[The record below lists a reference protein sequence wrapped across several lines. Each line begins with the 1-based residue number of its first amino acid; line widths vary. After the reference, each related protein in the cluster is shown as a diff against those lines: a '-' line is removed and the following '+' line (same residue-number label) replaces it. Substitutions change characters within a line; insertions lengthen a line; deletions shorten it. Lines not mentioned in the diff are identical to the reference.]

1 MWTLYD
7 RLIAHAGE
15 AAGGDTVAMA
25 LQGENWTLV
34 RTAAGR
40 VGVAATHPTRTGRRL
55 DCESVAGMPLSEAAA
70 CIRSWDFERASFG
83 LAAINAV
90 LNDARRLPV
99 TENPDAFLR
108 YRDRCLSK
116 KVAVIGRF
124 AYLESRLEGLCDLY
138 VLERLPGEKDYP
150 DAACEYL
157 LPEMDVV
164 FITGCTVSNKTLPR
178 LLQLS
183 QRAFTV
189 ISGPSTPMDPV
200 LLAMGADALCG
211 FCVTDADAAVRAA
224 SDCAGIFVS
233 GRMVC
238 IENDQEVQP

>member
-7 RLIAHAGE
+7 RLIARARQRAGE
-15 AAGGDTVAMA
+15 DTVAYAM
-25 LQGENWTLV
+25 QGENWMLV
-34 RTAAGR
+34 KTAHGR
-40 VGVAATHPTRTGRRL
+40 LGVAATHPTRTGKPL
-55 DCESVAGMPLSEAAA
+55 DCGSVAGMRIADAAQLVK
-70 CIRSWDFERASFG
+70 SWDFERASFG
-83 LAAINAV
+83 LACINAV
-90 LNDARRLPV
+90 INDAGTLPV

-108 YRDRCLSK
+108 YKDLCLGK

-124 AYLESRLEGLCDLY
+124 AYLENRLEGLCDLH

-183 QRAFTV
+183 KNAFT
-189 ISGPSTPMDPV
+189 ILSGPSTPMDEA

-211 FCVTDADAAVRAA
+211 FCVTDEAAAKRAA
-224 SDCAGIFVS
+224 GDCAGLFVS

-238 IENDQEVQP
+238 IEKEKEAHR

>member
-7 RLIAHAGE
+7 RLIERAGLK
-15 AAGGDTVAMA
+15 ANGDSVAMA
-25 LQGENWTLV
+25 IQGDNWTLV
-34 RTAAGR
+34 KTAAGR
-40 VGVAATHPTRTGRRL
+40 IGVAATHPARTGRRL
-55 DCESVAGMPLSEAAA
+55 DGKSVCGMPVAEAAEFVK
-70 CIRSWDFERASFG
+70 SWDFEMASFG

-90 LNDARRLPV
+90 INDASALPV

-108 YRDRCLSK
+108 YKDRCIGK

-124 AYLESRLEGLCDLY
+124 AYLENRLEGLCDLH

-157 LPEMDVV
+157 LPDMDVV
-164 FITGCTVSNKTLPR
+164 FITGCTASNKTLPR

-183 QRAFTV
+183 QSAFTV
-189 ISGPSTPMDPV
+189 ISGPSTPMDDA
-200 LLAMGADALCG
+200 LLFMGADALCG
-211 FCVTDADAAVRAA
+211 FCVTDEAAAVSAA
-224 SDCAGIFVS
+224 NDCAKMFAS

-238 IENDQEVQP
+238 IEKEEENHL

>member
-7 RLIAHAGE
+7 RLIEKTDNCDRIALAVQ
-15 AAGGDTVAMA
+15 GD
-25 LQGENWTLV
+25 NWTLV
-34 RTAAGR
+34 KTQAGR
-40 VGVAATHPTRTGRRL
+40 LGLAAVHPTRSGKKL
-55 DCESVAGMPLSEAAA
+55 DCDAMIGLSVHEAAKKA
-70 CIRSWDFERASFG
+70 KSWDFEEASFG

-90 LNDARRLPV
+90 LNDDKALPV

-108 YRDRCLSK
+108 YKDRCLGK

-124 AYLESRLEGLCDLY
+124 AYLESRLEGLCDLH
-138 VLERLPGEKDYP
+138 VLERMPGAKDYP

-157 LPEMDVV
+157 LPDMDVV

-183 QRAFTV
+183 KDAFTI
-189 ISGPSTPMDPV
+189 ISGPSTPMDPM
-200 LLAMGADALCG
+200 LLDIGADALCG
-211 FCVTDADAAVRAA
+211 FCVTDEQAALRAVADC
-224 SDCAGIFVS
+224 SGIFKS

-238 IENDQEVQP
+238 MEKEEKKNR

>member
-7 RLIAHAGE
+7 RLIEKVEDCDKIASVKQ
-15 AAGGDTVAMA
+15 GD
-25 LQGENWTLV
+25 NWTLV
-34 RTAAGR
+34 KTQAGKL
-40 VGVAATHPTRTGRRL
+40 GVAAVHPTRSGKKL
-55 DCESVAGMPLSEAAA
+55 DYEAVIGMPLHEAAKMVK
-70 CIRSWDFERASFG
+70 SWDFEEASFG
-83 LAAINAV
+83 LAAINAII
-90 LNDARRLPV
+90 NDANKLPV

-108 YRDRCLSK
+108 YKDRCLGR

-124 AYLESRLEGLCDLY
+124 AYLENRLEGLCDLH

-157 LPEMDVV
+157 LGDMDVV

-183 QRAFTV
+183 KDAFTI
-189 ISGPSTPMDPV
+189 ISGPSTPMHPMLFD
-200 LLAMGADALCG
+200 MGADALCG
-211 FCVTDADAAVRAA
+211 FCVTDEQAALRAVE
-224 SDCAGIFVS
+224 DCSGIFLS

-238 IENDQEVQP
+238 MEKEAAKK